1 MTNPINK
8 DTIIEA
14 HQRIKPHIHRT
25 PILKSS
31 QINSLFGCNIH
42 FKCENFQKVGAFK
55 SRGAINAIFSLNEAE
70 KNNGV
75 CTHSSGNH
83 AQALA
88 RAAKIANIPAYIVM
102 PNNSPKVKID
112 AVRNYGAE
120 ITFCEPNLAAREYT
134 LETIIKQNKSIFIH
148 PFNNWKVITGQATA
162 AKELIEEHDNLDI
175 IIAPVGGGGL
185 LSGTAL
191 STNYFSRNTLVFGAE
206 PEKANDAFWSL
217 KKGEIVPSNNPNTI
231 CDGLLT
237 SLGDKTF
244 SIISKYVDKIITCK
258 EETIVAAMK
267 LIYERM
273 KIVIEPSSAVALA
286 IIMENKNSFKNKNI
300 GIILSGGNVDLD
312 VFFNN
317 FEV

>member
-1 MTNPINK
+1 MLNPIKK

-14 HQRIKPHIHRT
+14 HQCIEAHIHKT

-31 QINSLFGCNIH
+31 QINSLLGCNIH

-55 SRGAINAIFSLNEAE
+55 SRGAINAVFSLTEEE
-70 KNNGV
+70 KSNGV

-88 RAAKIANIPAYIVM
+88 RAARIANISAYIVM

-112 AVRNYGAE
+112 AVKNYGAE
-120 ITFCEPNLAAREYT
+120 ITFCEPNLQARETT
-134 LETIIKQNKSIFIH
+134 LETIIKHKKAIFIH
-148 PFNNWKVITGQATA
+148 PYNNWEVITGQATA
-162 AKELIEEHDNLDI
+162 AKELIEKHDNLDI

-191 STNYFSRNTLVFGAE
+191 STHYFSRNTLVFGAE
-206 PEKANDAFWSL
+206 PENANDAFLSL
-217 KKGEIVPSNNPNTI
+217 EKGEIIPSNNPDTI

-244 SIISKYVDKIITCK
+244 NIISKYVDKIITCK
-258 EETIVAAMK
+258 EETIIKAMQ
-267 LIYERM
+267 LIFERM
-273 KIVIEPSSAVALA
+273 KIVIEPSAAAALA

-317 FEV
+317 FEI